1 MEWTAGRVDG
11 GALFPRAAKAG
22 APLYSAPTMAKRSKT
37 QVLLFVVS
45 LLSAGSAYVLFR
57 QFAENET
64 RLAAVHAARLETLRV
79 ADGLRQTS
87 DDLTR
92 MARLYSV
99 TGDPR
104 YRDYFEEIL
113 DIRSG
118 DARRPVDYFGVYWDF
133 VLDRGERPRPYGE
146 RKSLDALAQEAGF
159 ADLEFALLRESE
171 SNSDVL
177 AELEASALES
187 ETPEALEEARAL
199 LHGPRYHQEKARI
212 MRPLN
217 EVMAAAE
224 NRAAEEIAGLEA
236 RRETLALLITVA
248 IALGG
253 FCSLLGFARKN
264 VFVAA

>member
-1 MEWTAGRVDG
+1 
-11 GALFPRAAKAG
+11 
-22 APLYSAPTMAKRSKT
+22 MAKRSKT
-37 QVLLFVVS
+37 QVLLFVLS
-45 LLSAGSAYVLFR
+45 LVSAGSAYVLFR
-57 QFAENET
+57 QFAENEA

-99 TGDPR
+99 TGDTR

-146 RKSLDALAQEAGF
+146 RQSLDALAQEAGF

-217 EVMAAAE
+217 EVMTAAE
-224 NRAAEEIAGLEA
+224 TRAADEIAGLEE

-248 IALGG
+248 IALSG